1 MTVKKQKSFN
11 SIVHHYAKTGF
22 NLSRRD
28 NLIFYKL
35 LGFLI
40 RNEKP
45 FPYSNEKLALNTL
58 YKISSIKESLNN
70 LENIGL
76 IAREG
81 FSYQRRF
88 YKGKTLINIC
98 THSQYCIYIDMIN
111 ECTHGQEMAGTSQKV
126 AGTGQNLA
134 TIELNKNVLKLKEK
148 FAHATSRPKH
158 PPLTEEQRELVQN
171 YEYDL
176 RNPNL
181 LPIVKGL
188 DIEKAKVLIKRHQLP
203 STIKGVQ

>member
-1 MTVKKQKSFN
+1 
-11 SIVHHYAKTGF
+11 
-22 NLSRRD
+22 
-28 NLIFYKL
+28 
-35 LGFLI
+35 
-40 RNEKP
+40 
-45 FPYSNEKLALNTL
+45 
-58 YKISSIKESLNN
+58 
-70 LENIGL
+70 
-76 IAREG
+76 
-81 FSYQRRF
+81 
-88 YKGKTLINIC
+88 
-98 THSQYCIYIDMIN
+98 
-111 ECTHGQEMAGTSQKV
+111 
-126 AGTGQNLA
+126 
-134 TIELNKNVLKLKEK
+134 LKLKEK